1 MWSFVG
7 SFLGALCA
15 IFAVYAV
22 DRAIAKRRAKRLAA
36 EFVRLMLKG
45 GDNVEKTALQ

>member
-15 IFAVYAV
+15 IFAAYTVGRV
-22 DRAIAKRRAKRLAA
+22 IAKRRAKRIAA
-36 EFVRLMLKG
+36 EFVRLMLRG
-45 GDNVEKTALQ
+45 NDVEKATLQ

>member
-1 MWSFVG
+1 MWPFVG

-22 DRAIAKRRAKRLAA
+22 DRVIAKRRAKRFAA
-36 EFVRLMLKG
+36 EFVRLMLRG
-45 GDNVEKTALQ
+45 NDVEKTTLQ